1 MTGRVVNL
9 DVRTER
15 PPTTTPA
22 ADGVHLILW
31 ASGGG
36 RSGCGVRSVCGGGLC
51 VLGWLSGS
59 RLFDDDAVCQGA
71 LPMGDGAAFVASV
84 RFGGV
89 EVLVEET
96 AVSVVGSEPTSP
108 LLQVIA
114 V

>member
-22 ADGVHLILW
+22 ADSVHLILW

-59 RLFDDDAVCQGA
+59 RLLMMTRCVRVR
-71 LPMGDGAAFVASV
+71 LPMGDGAAFVVSV

-96 AVSVVGSEPTSP
+96 SVSVVGSEPTSP